1 MSEPFGRRENEQ
13 LLNQPTQFVVAPS
26 SLGAAKKRMAWQEE
40 AEEAK
45 RVEEEEA
52 LEVRLKEEAKE
63 VSERSELALWKT
75 SILAMN
81 QHPRNG
87 YRHYITATSTTKLT
101 LFHSIFLARFTRF
114 ALASL
119 KCAQSRFARN
129 AG

>member
-1 MSEPFGRRENEQ
+1 
-13 LLNQPTQFVVAPS
+13 
-26 SLGAAKKRMAWQEE
+26 MAWQEE

-87 YRHYITATSTTKLT
+87 YRLHNGYCIHY
-101 LFHSIFLARFTRF
+101 
-114 ALASL
+114 
-119 KCAQSRFARN
+119 
-129 AG
+129 